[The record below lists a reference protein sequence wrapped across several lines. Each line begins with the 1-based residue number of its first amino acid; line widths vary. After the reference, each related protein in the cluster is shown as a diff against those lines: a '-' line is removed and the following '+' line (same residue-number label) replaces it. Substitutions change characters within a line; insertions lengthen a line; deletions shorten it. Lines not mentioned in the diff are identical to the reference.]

1 MGPAWLKPAGA
12 GAALLAEAA
21 AGSSALLRRARGAST
36 PPYAAA
42 AAGRWGAGAAASLWQ
57 EARVLL
63 ALLLPLSRVGSGRE
77 ELKRLPLL
85 LLLLLTAGAPTQ
97 LKA

>member
-1 MGPAWLKPAGA
+1 
-12 GAALLAEAA
+12 
-21 AGSSALLRRARGAST
+21 
-36 PPYAAA
+36 
-42 AAGRWGAGAAASLWQ
+42 
-57 EARVLL
+57 VLL

-85 LLLLLTAGAPTQ
+85 LLLLLAAGAPTQ